1 MMKIAPLPLSEK
13 ERVTALLSY
22 DVLDTEFET
31 AYDEI
36 TELACT
42 LWGTPISLI
51 SLIDPDRQ

>member
-1 MMKIAPLPLSEK
+1 MKIAPLSLNEN
-13 ERVTALLSY
+13 ERVAALLNY
-22 DVLDTEFET
+22 DVLDTEFES